1 MVLQIRTGVLIFV
14 VIAFAAIGT
23 ARPQLQPKPAIS
35 AAILAYF
42 AGNWHGSG
50 TFATGKPIASD
61 MSFVPDLE
69 NQGLLVRAKERPPNT
84 FQYIALWS
92 TDSASGDVV
101 MMLASNHQSG
111 ARLFRSGGWQNGTI
125 AFQSV
130 PALRATWA
138 LERFTF
144 TRKTEASF
152 AATYEFSLDNGV
164 SWKLGDSQTFTRTA
178 L

>member
-1 MVLQIRTGVLIFV
+1 MVLQTRTGVLILL
-14 VIAFAAIGT
+14 VIVLAAMGT
-23 ARPQLQPKPAIS
+23 ARPQTQPKPAIS

-42 AGNWHGSG
+42 GGNWHGSG
-50 TFATGKPIASD
+50 SFATGKPIASD

-69 NQGLLVRAKERPPNT
+69 SQCLLVRAKERPPNT

-92 TDSASGDVV
+92 TDSTSGNVV

-111 ARLFRSGGWQNGTI
+111 GRLFRSSGWQNGPI

-144 TRKTEASF
+144 TRKTDSSF
-152 AATYEFSLDNGV
+152 EATYEFSLDDGV
-164 SWKLGDSQTFTRTA
+164 SWKLGDRETFTRTA
-178 L
+178 P